1 MSLSFSDAQKKLEQ
15 ITAEMLELI
24 RKYGLDAES
33 PFEVIPV
40 ARAKI
45 NNQQDYIRFLEL
57 SIEGRIY
64 GEYADALK
72 KKLDEETRQAETN
85 RKMH

>member
-1 MSLSFSDAQKKLEQ
+1 MSISFTDAQKKLEQ

-24 RKYGLDAES
+24 RKYELDAES
-33 PFEVIPV
+33 PFDVIPV

-45 NNQQDYIRFLEL
+45 DNQQDYIRFLEL

-64 GEYADALK
+64 GEYADALQK
-72 KKLDEETRQAETN
+72 QLDVDAKQAVAQKKL
-85 RKMH
+85 H

>member
-1 MSLSFSDAQKKLEQ
+1 MSISFSDAQKKLEQ

-33 PFEVIPV
+33 PFDVIPV

-45 NNQQDYIRFLEL
+45 DNQQDYVRFLEL

-64 GEYADALK
+64 GEYADTLK
-72 KKLDEETRQAETN
+72 KKMDEEVRQADAN
-85 RKMH
+85 KKMH

>member
-1 MSLSFSDAQKKLEQ
+1 MSISFSDAQKKLEQ

-33 PFEVIPV
+33 PFDVIPV
-40 ARAKI
+40 ARTKI
-45 NNQQDYIRFLEL
+45 DNQQDYIRFLEL

-64 GEYADALK
+64 GEYADALQK
-72 KKLDEETRQAETN
+72 KFDEEARHAEAQKKT
-85 RKMH
+85 H